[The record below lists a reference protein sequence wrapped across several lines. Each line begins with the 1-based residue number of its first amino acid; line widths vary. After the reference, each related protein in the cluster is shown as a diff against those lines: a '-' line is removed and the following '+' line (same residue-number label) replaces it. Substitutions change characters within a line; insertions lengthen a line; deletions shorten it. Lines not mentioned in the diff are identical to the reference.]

1 MQNKTMA
8 LIAVAV
14 IAVAVAGAGIYYLY
28 GGDDSQDGGDDSQE
42 GTKILIQDNE
52 GVYFWIEGD
61 GDNELTALTDA
72 CERYEIDVEF
82 ADGWID
88 SMFSLGT
95 MQAGDDWIY
104 WNQYSY
110 VDGAWVLNEYN
121 MDQYSTSDVEAMAV
135 VYSDGTDL
143 PDADPDE
150 AKIWRFSTAGMVF
163 TIESETGVSFK
174 INGTGETAIEALE
187 DATER
192 YGVPFV
198 ASGDPANGIDSLFGI
213 TSANEGDQW
222 SWWIQKVRTGDGTG
236 WETSWDMMDEILTS
250 EIHEMKL
257 VYGSEAM

>member
-14 IAVAVAGAGIYYLY
+14 IAVAVAGAGVYYYL
-28 GGDDSQDGGDDSQE
+28 GGEESQE

-52 GVYFWIEGD
+52 GIYFWIEGD

-82 ADGWID
+82 ADGWIG

-95 MQAGDDWIY
+95 VQAGDDWIY

-121 MDQYSTSDVEAMAV
+121 MDQYSTSDVEAMAI
-135 VYSDGTDL
+135 VYSDGTVS
-143 PDADPDE
+143 PAVDPDE
-150 AKIWRFSTAGMVF
+150 AKIWRFSTEGMVF
-163 TIESETGVSFK
+163 TIESKTGVSFK
-174 INGTGETAIEALE
+174 INGTGETAIDALE
-187 DATER
+187 NATER
-192 YGVPFV
+192 YAVPFA
-198 ASGDPANGIDSLFGI
+198 ASGNPPSGVESLFGI
-213 TSANEGDQW
+213 TWAQEGGQW
-222 SWWIQKVRTGDGTG
+222 FWWIQKVPTSDGTG
-236 WETSWDMMDEILTS
+236 WETTSSMMDEILTS
-250 EIHEMKL
+250 DVDEMKL